1 MSKESRQKISI
12 LIVLLV
18 VLGLTLVLGYRMNRP
33 EVTAAVQPP
42 EPKTSANPP
51 APTDARIRLD
61 LVEKPADSGEEIG
74 RRNFFQYR
82 QAPAASPGVP
92 GQRGGPGTTPGL
104 PSAPVNVAQA
114 PPVRPTG
121 TVPPGPP
128 PIPLKFQGYAV
139 SSSAGGGQMTAF
151 LTDDASRHYNVT
163 AGEILMGRY
172 RITQLSA
179 TSVEI
184 EDLETNRRQTLPL
197 LK

>member
-1 MSKESRQKISI
+1 MTKESRQKLSI

-61 LVEKPADSGEEIG
+61 LVEKPANSGEEIG

-82 QAPAASPGVP
+82 QAPAASVVP
-92 GQRGGPGTTPGL
+92 GQRGGPGTTPGV
-104 PSAPVNVAQA
+104 PSAPVNVPQA
-114 PPVRPTG
+114 APVRPTG
-121 TVPPGPP
+121 QVAPGPP

-139 SSSAGGGQMTAF
+139 SRSPGQMTAF

-172 RITQLSA
+172 RITQLSP

>member
-1 MSKESRQKISI
+1 MTKENRQKLSI

-42 EPKTSANPP
+42 ETKTSANPP

-61 LVEKPADSGEEIG
+61 LVEKPASAAEEIG
-74 RRNFFQYR
+74 RKNVFQYR
-82 QAPAASPGVP
+82 QAPVP
-92 GQRGGPGTTPGL
+92 VVTGQRGGPGTTPEV
-104 PSAPVNVAQA
+104 PSGPVNVPPA
-114 PPVRPTG
+114 PIRPPGPVA
-121 TVPPGPP
+121 PPGPP

-139 SSSAGGGQMTAF
+139 SSSSGGQMTAF
-151 LTDDASRHYNVT
+151 LTDDASRHYNVS

-172 RITQLSA
+172 RITQVSA
-179 TSVEI
+179 ASVEV
-184 EDLETNRRQTLPL
+184 EDLEANRRQTLPL